1 MSTMRAYTREFRE
14 SAVGLAHHSERGVQY
29 AFRECRGLLE
39 EHGMEQSTSWSG
51 NCYDNAMMESPWA
64 TLKKELVH
72 GRRFRTHEEA
82 RLAVFGWIEVWYQR
96 TRIHGSLG
104 YVSPEAFEAAA
115 RVG

>member
-1 MSTMRAYTREFRE
+1 MRYRD
-14 SAVGLAHHSERGVQY
+14 
-29 AFRECRGLLE
+29 
-39 EHGMEQSTSWSG
+39 
-51 NCYDNAMMESPWA
+51 CYDNAMMESLWA

-72 GRRFRTHEEA
+72 DRRFGTHEEA
-82 RLAVFGWIEVWYQR
+82 RLAVFEWIEVWYQR